1 MQDSTSAH
9 HLSSHDEMLA
19 AVHFHNRTEHAVSFP
34 LGLAR
39 PLVRATTPAH
49 RKRPQPN
56 FKMGRGRGDG
66 APAPALCDG
75 GGAPTSWR
83 VGFLADPLGD
93 RVGRLLG
100 PPSLYGAHTG
110 PFSAG
115 RCSTG
120 IADGRRST
128 PKWHLTAAACWLGR
142 RPKSNGRMGVPSG
155 LEPFASVEQLPLS
168 PEALG

>member
-1 MQDSTSAH
+1 MPDSTLLH

-56 FKMGRGRGDG
+56 FKMGRGRTDRPQ
-66 APAPALCDG
+66 APAVCGG

-115 RCSTG
+115 RCASG
-120 IADGRRST
+120 MADGRRGT
-128 PKWHLTAAACWLGR
+128 TKWHLTAAACWLSR
-142 RPKSNGRMGVPSG
+142 ARTCHAMYR
-155 LEPFASVEQLPLS
+155 ASRARKAVASIEQ
-168 PEALG
+168 

>member
-49 RKRPQPN
+49 RKRPQRKL
-56 FKMGRGRGDG
+56 KMGEVEHIE
-66 APAPALCDG
+66 PLAPALCGG
-75 GGAPTSWR
+75 GGAPTSWL
-83 VGFLADPLGD
+83 VGFLADPLSD

-115 RCSTG
+115 RCATS
-120 IADGRRST
+120 IADGRRG
-128 PKWHLTAAACWLGR
+128 TAECRCTRPVCWLRQR
-142 RPKSNGRMGVPSG
+142 RVSDAVKWAQIGKKAV
-155 LEPFASVEQLPLS
+155 ASIEQ
-168 PEALG
+168 

>member
-1 MQDSTSAH
+1 MPDSTLLH

-56 FKMGRGRGDG
+56 FKMGRGRTDRPQ
-66 APAPALCDG
+66 APAVCGG

-93 RVGRLLG
+93 RVRRLLG
-100 PPSLYGAHTG
+100 PPSLYGAPTG
-110 PFSAG
+110 PFSAR
-115 RCSTG
+115 RCATG

-128 PKWHLTAAACWLGR
+128 AKWHLTAAACWLGR
-142 RPKSNGRMGVPSG
+142 ARTWHAIYR
-155 LEPFASVEQLPLS
+155 ASRATKAVAAMEQ
-168 PEALG
+168 